1 MGWIFMIF
9 PRFFSVGKCG
19 LVQVDAPSFAG
30 EIRPRHGFGAGQW
43 WNLRTNLVE
52 LVAGKSRIQ
61 TWWHG
66 VAFSLCQ
73 SCRRCFRRHG
83 CVQKRRMG
91 FPNIHIWQILV
102 SRCIKTL
109 IFSKFSSPNC
119 RRSFGVLV
127 ADPPLFCCLRSWLQ
141 LISGCSLAN
150 ASLLLS
156 FSIASKKRKGSLDR
170 DPARCWGWS
179 LWSWDFQWMHVVWYM
194 IYMIY
199 MIYIYIWYI
208 YIWYIWLYD
217 YMIIYIYSWKK
228 VVLEGDSFCF

>member
-1 MGWIFMIF
+1 MISTYLNMIKAPISQATVPEVTRYFGYTPYFNGMNFHDFPTFFFGWKMWT
-9 PRFFSVGKCG
+9 G
-19 LVQVDAPSFAG
+19 PSGCPEFCRRNPTAT
-30 EIRPRHGFGAGQW
+30 

-127 ADPPLFCCLRSWLQ
+127 ADPPLFCYLRSWLQ

-150 ASLLLS
+150 ASLCS
-156 FSIASKKRKGSLDR
+156 PSASHQKSAKAAWTVTQPVAED
-170 DPARCWGWS
+170 DPFEAGIFNGCT
-179 LWSWDFQWMHVVWYM
+179 
-194 IYMIY
+194 
-199 MIYIYIWYI
+199 
-208 YIWYIWLYD
+208 
-217 YMIIYIYSWKK
+217 
-228 VVLEGDSFCF
+228 